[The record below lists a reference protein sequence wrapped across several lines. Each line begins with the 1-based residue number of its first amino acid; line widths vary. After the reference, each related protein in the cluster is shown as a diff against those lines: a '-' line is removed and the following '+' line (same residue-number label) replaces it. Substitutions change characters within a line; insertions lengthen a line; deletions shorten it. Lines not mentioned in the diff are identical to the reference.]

1 MKRQFFRPTI
11 ISNKRQRI
19 PKGQSKSRET
29 SNTGYTGRR
38 KANQTTHIYAQTN
51 TNNVNKTRALQ
62 HTTAGKDDPNI
73 TRRNQERKD
82 G

>member
-1 MKRQFFRPTI
+1 MQSTILVFR
-11 ISNKRQRI
+11 KFRKI

-29 SNTGYTGRR
+29 SNTSYTGRR
-38 KANQTTHIYAQTN
+38 KTNQTTHIYVQTN

-73 TRRNQERKD
+73 TRRN
-82 G
+82 